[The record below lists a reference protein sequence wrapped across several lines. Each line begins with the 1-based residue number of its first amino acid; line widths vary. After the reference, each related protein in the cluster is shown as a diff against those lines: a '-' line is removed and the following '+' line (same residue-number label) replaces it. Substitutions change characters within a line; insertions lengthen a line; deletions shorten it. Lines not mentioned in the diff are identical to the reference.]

1 MWPFRKL
8 WAALHTAEQIHACGG
23 GKEKLGWAAPITKTP
38 VYVWEG
44 SYSSAAQRVQL
55 RSARE
60 EDGNAGGEE
69 TPGLCRSSPNLL
81 LCPKGILD
89 TACSEQRWM
98 LSLLEE
104 VPLAL
109 CKAPE
114 YRHLWGLCMG
124 FEGGELWGGT

>member
-1 MWPFRKL
+1 ML
-8 WAALHTAEQIHACGG
+8 AEEGRRNWGG
-23 GKEKLGWAAPITKTP
+23 QLLSPKPLCMSGRVPIAP
-38 VYVWEG
+38 
-44 SYSSAAQRVQL
+44 QRVQQ

-60 EDGNAGGEE
+60 EGGNTGGKE
-69 TPGLCRSSPNLL
+69 TPGLCRSSPAIF

-98 LSLLEE
+98 LSLLEK